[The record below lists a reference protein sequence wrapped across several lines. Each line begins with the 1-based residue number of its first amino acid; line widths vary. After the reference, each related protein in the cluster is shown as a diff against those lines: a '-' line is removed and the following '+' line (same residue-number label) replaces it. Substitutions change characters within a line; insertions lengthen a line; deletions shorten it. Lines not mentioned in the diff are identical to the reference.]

1 MALED
6 VSFTKRMLLFAALSL
21 PVVVGWNLVF
31 PPPLPAPEEVI
42 AEGGAAEDGAPEE
55 TGADA
60 SKTKGERP
68 AVPALPQAFERRDG
82 RLVGDKLALDVTNLG
97 GGLISG
103 IDLLDAQFLD
113 AEGDPDDVFL
123 LGDKR
128 TLELSFVGRDNEV
141 HIDDLPLHVTTLD
154 AQSMAVRQGND
165 QVDVTQT
172 LTLTQ
177 GYEATY
183 VVTVTNRSAT
193 PQDHRLNLTTRLGS
207 TEEESRYDLHRTLC
221 LQGEELEARDTAALS
236 GGGGCGPFGGSDIEP
251 GVAERVTAPTDWTGV
266 STNFFAQI
274 AVPDGFRGSACE
286 ALMDED
292 KVQASVFVGP
302 ETTLAPGGTRTY
314 EFGLFLGP
322 KFEEDLL
329 AFEAAEGPSLH
340 RAIDWGWFGSLTEV
354 LGGWMLRLLRWFYS
368 LTGIWGLSIILLT
381 FVVRIAM
388 IPLTL
393 KQLNSMKAM
402 KKIQPELTAIKEKY
416 KDDKLKQSQE
426 MQAAM
431 SRAGAN
437 PMAGC
442 FPLLLQFPVFIALYA
457 SLQAAVELYHVPF
470 LWMPDL
476 TAQDPTYLLPLAMGG
491 MMYLQAKLQ
500 PTPADNEQAKMM
512 QTLMPVIF
520 TVMMLFLPAGL
531 TVYIFAST
539 VIGVLQTLLIVR
551 PNSKSDEPEPNAA

>member
-21 PVVVGWNLVF
+21 PIVVGWNRVF
-31 PPPLPAPEEVI
+31 PPPMPAPEEVV
-42 AEGGAAEDGAPEE
+42 AEEEAAEDGAREE

-60 SKTKGERP
+60 SKTAGDRP
-68 AVPALPQAFERRDG
+68 AAPALPQAFEQRDG

-221 LQGEELEARDTAALS
+221 LQAKSPRRGTGRAVGRRRLRSLRGQRHRAGRRRARDGPHGLD
-236 GGGGCGPFGGSDIEP
+236 GGQHQLF
-251 GVAERVTAPTDWTGV
+251 R
-266 STNFFAQI
+266 
-274 AVPDGFRGSACE
+274 PDRGARRLPRQRLRG
-286 ALMDED
+286 AHGRD

-340 RAIDWGWFGSLTEV
+340 RAIVGAGLAASPRSLAV
-354 LGGWMLRLLRWFYS
+354 GCCGCFD
-368 LTGIWGLSIILLT
+368 G
-381 FVVRIAM
+381 F
-388 IPLTL
+388 TL
-393 KQLNSMKAM
+393 
-402 KKIQPELTAIKEKY
+402 
-416 KDDKLKQSQE
+416 
-426 MQAAM
+426 
-431 SRAGAN
+431 SRASGASRLS
-437 PMAGC
+437 C
-442 FPLLLQFPVFIALYA
+442 
-457 SLQAAVELYHVPF
+457 
-470 LWMPDL
+470 
-476 TAQDPTYLLPLAMGG
+476 
-491 MMYLQAKLQ
+491 
-500 PTPADNEQAKMM
+500 
-512 QTLMPVIF
+512 
-520 TVMMLFLPAGL
+520 
-531 TVYIFAST
+531 
-539 VIGVLQTLLIVR
+539 
-551 PNSKSDEPEPNAA
+551 